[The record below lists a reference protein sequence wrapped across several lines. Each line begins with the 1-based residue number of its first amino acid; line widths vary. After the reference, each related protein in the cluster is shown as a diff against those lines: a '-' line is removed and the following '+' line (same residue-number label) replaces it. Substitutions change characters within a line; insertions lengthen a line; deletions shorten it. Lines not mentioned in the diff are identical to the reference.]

1 MIQFGSDTWRN
12 MVGGGTF
19 SGVQAIKVQIGLEVL
34 LGHVRHKGNR
44 KPEGLPQD
52 LKLQKYADK

>member
-1 MIQFGSDTWRN
+1 

-34 LGHVRHKGNR
+34 LGHMSHKGQQEAR
-44 KPEGLPQD
+44 GFPQD